1 MNTDGIKPALRI
13 SEVEEYYFSRK
24 LKEIG
29 GMRQKGIDV
38 INLGIGSPD
47 LPPSDAVIETLH
59 INALNPENH
68 GYQSYTGIP
77 ALRNAFAKWYKAFF
91 NVDLN
96 PLEEILPLVGSK
108 EGIMHITM
116 AFVNEGDEVLIP
128 NPGYPAYEAAAKMAG
143 GLPRH
148 YDLTEE
154 TGWLP
159 DLELLESGGLGKVR
173 VMWINYPHMPT
184 GKKASRETFGR
195 LVAFALKNNILL
207 CNDNPYS
214 FILNDDPIS
223 VFSAPG
229 SMKTALE
236 LNSLSKSHNMAGWRI
251 GMVAGSADFINSILR
266 VKSNMD
272 SGMFQPLQAAA
283 VEALS
288 SSAQWY
294 KELNAVYARRR
305 IVAEEIMKLL
315 NCSFDPDQSGLFLWG
330 RIPSEFINSEELS
343 EKLLHQTNVF
353 IAPGKIFG
361 SNGDR
366 YVRISLCSKEAVLTE
381 ASGRIR
387 KLTEKTLL

>member
-1 MNTDGIKPALRI
+1 MNTPGIKPALRI
-13 SEVEEYYFSRK
+13 SEVEEYYFSGK
-24 LKEIG
+24 LREIG
-29 GMRQKGIDV
+29 GMRRNGIDV

-47 LPPSDAVIETLH
+47 LPPSDVVTEALH
-59 INALNPENH
+59 INAINPENH

-77 ALRNAFAKWYKAFF
+77 ALRNAFAKWYKTFF

-128 NPGYPAYEAAAKMAG
+128 NPGYPAYEAATKLAG
-143 GLPRH
+143 GVPRH
-148 YDLTEE
+148 YDLNEE

-159 DLELLESGGLGKVR
+159 DLDMIESGGLDRVR

-184 GKKASRETFGR
+184 GKKATRETFAR
-195 LVAFALKNNILL
+195 LVAFALKHNILL

-214 FILNDDPIS
+214 FILNDDYVS

-229 SMKTALE
+229 SMTTALE

-251 GMVAGSADFINSILR
+251 GMVAGNAAFINSILR

-283 VEALS
+283 VEALNL
-288 SSAQWY
+288 SAQWY
-294 KELNAVYARRR
+294 KELNAVYAGRR

-315 NCSFDPDQSGLFLWG
+315 DCSFDPDQSGLFLWG
-330 RIPSEFINSEELS
+330 RIPSVYKSSEELT
-343 EKLLHQTNVF
+343 EKLLHQANVF

-366 YVRISLCSKEAVLTE
+366 YIRISLCSKETVMTE
-381 ASGRIR
+381 ASTRIR
-387 KLTEKTLL
+387 ALTKHTL

>member
-1 MNTDGIKPALRI
+1 MNTPGIKPALRI

-24 LKEIG
+24 LREIS

-47 LPPSDAVIETLH
+47 LPPSDEVIEALH
-59 INALNPENH
+59 VNALNPENH

-77 ALRNAFAKWYKAFF
+77 ALRNAFAKWYKTFF
-91 NVDLN
+91 NVELN
-96 PLEEILPLVGSK
+96 PQDEILPLVGSK

-128 NPGYPAYEAAAKMAG
+128 NPGYPAYEAATKLAG
-143 GLPRH
+143 GVPRH
-148 YDLTEE
+148 YDLTEN

-159 DLELLESGGLGKVR
+159 DLEMIESKGLDRVR

-184 GKKASRETFGR
+184 GKKATRESFIR
-195 LVAFALKNNILL
+195 LVNFALKHNILL

-214 FILNDDPIS
+214 FVLNDDHVS

-229 SMKTALE
+229 SMTTAIE

-251 GMVAGSADFINSILR
+251 GMVAGNAAFINSILR

-283 VEALS
+283 VEALNS
-288 SSAQWY
+288 SPLWY
-294 KELNAVYARRR
+294 KDLNAVYTRRR
-305 IVAEEIMKLL
+305 ILAEEMMKLL
-315 NCSFDPDQSGLFLWG
+315 NCPFDPEQSGLFLWG
-330 RIPSEFINSEELS
+330 RIPSEFKDSEELS

-366 YVRISLCSKEAVLTE
+366 YIRISLCSKESVLTE
-381 ASGRIR
+381 ARDRIR
-387 KLTEKTLL
+387 NFTEKALL